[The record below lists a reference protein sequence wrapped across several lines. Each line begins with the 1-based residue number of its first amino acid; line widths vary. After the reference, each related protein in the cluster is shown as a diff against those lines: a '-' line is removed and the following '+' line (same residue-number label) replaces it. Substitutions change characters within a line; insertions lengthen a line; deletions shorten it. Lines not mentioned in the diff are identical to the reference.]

1 MRWRAGVLVAATL
14 LVFSSSLAQH
24 LEWKS
29 DFTFYG
35 DNTEFFNPYRKGETL
50 LGASVRTALVF
61 PLGPRAEALAGVFG
75 DFRSCNEESAEAVE
89 PVLSFRWRTAT
100 STAVMGTLITEN
112 RHGYLEPLQST
123 TLEITRQVEQGLQW
137 IERRQRWQGEAYV
150 NWQHLNTPDSR
161 EIFDYGLV
169 VQAQPRAWLTVGGQL
184 HGLHHG
190 GQLYAVGAVSNNTVW
205 AAGVRVHQRLSE
217 RLTASAAG
225 YHLASSGKVDPF
237 TEGPTIT
244 GQGTYLRAEAALD
257 RVGEAFVIVWRGRD
271 FISHEGDHHYGSIGS
286 DGTFRSSDRR
296 YEELGLVHW
305 RRVADRVD
313 VSFEARLHR
322 VDGAFDYSYRIL
334 VRSPFAM
341 RLGRR

>member
-1 MRWRAGVLVAATL
+1 MRRRTGALAVAATL
-14 LVFSSSLAQH
+14 AAGGAFPQG
-24 LEWKS
+24 LEWRS
-29 DFTFYG
+29 DFAFYG
-35 DNTEFFNPYRKGETL
+35 DNTEFFNPYRTGETL
-50 LGASVRTALVF
+50 LGASVRTVLAF
-61 PLGPRAEALAGVFG
+61 PLGPRTEALAGVFG
-75 DFRSCNEESAEAVE
+75 DFRSGSEEGADEVE

-100 STAVMGTLITEN
+100 STAVMGTLVTES
-112 RHGYLEPLQST
+112 RHGYLEPLQAT

-161 EIFDYGLV
+161 EVFDYGLV
-169 VQAQPRAWLTVGGQL
+169 VQGRATGWLTLEGQL

-190 GQLYAVGAVSNNTVW
+190 GQLYQVGAVSNNTVW
-205 AAGVRVHQRLSE
+205 AAGVRVQPRLSE
-217 RLTASAAG
+217 RLTASVAG

-237 TEGPTIT
+237 AEGPTIT
-244 GQGTYLRAEAALD
+244 GQGTYLRAGAALG
-257 RVGEAFVIVWRGRD
+257 RVGEAFLIVWRGRD

-286 DGTFRSSDRR
+286 DGAFRSSDRR
-296 YEELGLVHW
+296 YEELGFVHR

-322 VDGAFDYSYRIL
+322 VDGDVDYSYRVL
-334 VRSPFAM
+334 VRSPFAV